1 MTFVRFGTET
11 WSVSTYQVGSNKS
24 TQPLI
29 MLKTNLLIFR
39 VVFLT
44 LLSFYIPTNAFSD
57 SPLEKEDKDYYREF
71 VRLLNYGPADEF
83 YRVAAEYESFLKKNG
98 KTEEYF
104 KIKTN
109 EGFFDLAQ
117 QDILRGMKTA
127 DQLEKD
133 IHEAGATQ
141 FYYLV
146 TGLKADLHK
155 AIRSPK
161 SDSIYR
167 QALIEV
173 ADRDPKFSMLA
184 HMSLAQVNY
193 MTNWD
198 ESFKWADMA
207 LEEAERL
214 NNFEYRSM
222 SLGLKCYLYF
232 MMNKKEDFLNI
243 SQKYIALREQ
253 FDSLSAI
260 GVTTGKQRFS
270 HRYDLVID
278 VALKAFEGEFDEA
291 IQMAK
296 SGQLNVDR
304 QMVIYCIHGMEGQ
317 YEKEQ
322 STKKL
327 KWGFGIMTALYI
339 FVYLMGRR
347 RLMLKLWERQAKLR
361 VALDDADAANRMKS
375 AFIRSMSHEI
385 RTPLNAI
392 NGFSQILCSPD
403 FKLTDDEKDDMR
415 KRITSNAEAI
425 TIIINE
431 LLELAAGESVTLD
444 TDSLIPVRINEM
456 CRNTTAMSEEHNNK
470 GLKME
475 FRSKLDDSFAIKS
488 NEETVSQILE
498 KVIDNAIKFTE
509 KGEIIVETEQKGNMV
524 EISVSDTGIGIP
536 PERQNDIF
544 DNFVKLDEF
553 KEGIGLGLSISR
565 RLAKSLNGNLILDT
579 EYKKGSRF
587 ILQLPVL
594 K

>member
-1 MTFVRFGTET
+1 
-11 WSVSTYQVGSNKS
+11 
-24 TQPLI
+24 
-29 MLKTNLLIFR
+29 MLKTDQLTFKSVALTFLLLI
-39 VVFLT
+39 
-44 LLSFYIPTNAFSD
+44 IPLYAFSD
-57 SPLEKEDKDYYREF
+57 SPLEKENKDYYREF
-71 VRLLNYGPADEF
+71 LRLLNYGPADEF
-83 YRVAAEYESFLKKNG
+83 YKVAEEYEAFLKKNG

-117 QDILRGMKTA
+117 QDILRGLKTA
-127 DQLEKD
+127 DQLDKE
-133 IHEAGATQ
+133 IHEAGATHL
-141 FYYLV
+141 YYLV
-146 TGLKADLHK
+146 TGLKGDLYK

-167 QALIEV
+167 QALVEV
-173 ADRDPKFSMLA
+173 GDRDPKFSMLV

-193 MTNWD
+193 MTNRE
-198 ESFKWADMA
+198 ESSKWADKA

-214 NNFEYRSM
+214 NNYEYRSM

-232 MMNKKEDFLNI
+232 MMGEKEKFLET
-243 SQKYIALREQ
+243 SQKFVTLREQ
-253 FDSLSAI
+253 FDSLQSA
-260 GVTTGKQRFS
+260 GLTMGKQRFS
-270 HRYDLVID
+270 HRYDLLIE
-278 VALKAFEGEFDEA
+278 VATKALQGEFDEA
-291 IQMAK
+291 IQMANE
-296 SGQLNVDR
+296 GQLNVDR
-304 QMVIYCIHGMEGQ
+304 QLVIYRIHGMEGQ

-327 KWGFGIMTALYI
+327 KWGFGLMTALYI

-347 RLMLKLWERQAKLR
+347 RLMLKLWEREDKLR
-361 VALDDADAANRMKS
+361 VALKKADAANRMKS
-375 AFIRSMSHEI
+375 SFIRSMSHEI

-403 FKLTDDEKDDMR
+403 FVLSEEEKYDMR

-456 CRNTTAMSEEHNNK
+456 CMTTTAMSEEHNNK

-475 FRSKLDDSFAIKS
+475 FRSKLDDSFTIKS
-488 NEETVSQILE
+488 NEETISQILE
-498 KVIDNAIKFTE
+498 KVIDNAIKFTD
-509 KGEIIVETEQKGNMV
+509 KGEVIVEAQLKDDHV
-524 EISVSDTGIGIP
+524 EISVTDTGIGIP
-536 PERQNDIF
+536 PEKQNDIF

-565 RLAKSLNGNLILDT
+565 RLAKTLNGNLILDT
-579 EYKKGSRF
+579 EYKTGSRF
-587 ILQLPVL
+587 VLQLPVIQ
-594 K
+594 

>member
-1 MTFVRFGTET
+1 
-11 WSVSTYQVGSNKS
+11 
-24 TQPLI
+24 
-29 MLKTNLLIFR
+29 MLKTDQLTFKSVALTFLLLI
-39 VVFLT
+39 
-44 LLSFYIPTNAFSD
+44 IPLYAFSD
-57 SPLEKEDKDYYREF
+57 SPLEKENKDYYREF
-71 VRLLNYGPADEF
+71 LRLLNYGPADEF
-83 YRVAAEYESFLKKNG
+83 YKVAEEYEAFLKKNG

-117 QDILRGMKTA
+117 QDILRGLKTA
-127 DQLEKD
+127 DQLDKE
-133 IHEAGATQ
+133 IHEAGATHL
-141 FYYLV
+141 YYLV
-146 TGLKADLHK
+146 TGLKGDLYK

-167 QALIEV
+167 QALVEV
-173 ADRDPKFSMLA
+173 GDRDPKFSMLV

-193 MTNWD
+193 MTNRE
-198 ESFKWADMA
+198 ESSKWADKA

-214 NNFEYRSM
+214 NNYEYRSM

-232 MMNKKEDFLNI
+232 MMGEKEKFLET
-243 SQKYIALREQ
+243 SQKFVTLREQ
-253 FDSLSAI
+253 FDSLQSA
-260 GVTTGKQRFS
+260 GLTMGKQRFS
-270 HRYDLVID
+270 HRYDLLIE
-278 VALKAFEGEFDEA
+278 VATKALQGEFDEA
-291 IQMAK
+291 IQMANE
-296 SGQLNVDR
+296 GQLNVDR
-304 QMVIYCIHGMEGQ
+304 QLVIYRIHGMEGQ

-327 KWGFGIMTALYI
+327 KWGFGLMTALYI

-347 RLMLKLWERQAKLR
+347 RLMLKLWEREGKLR
-361 VALDDADAANRMKS
+361 VALKKADAANRMKS
-375 AFIRSMSHEI
+375 SFIRSMSHEI

-403 FKLTDDEKDDMR
+403 FVLSEEEKYDMR

-456 CRNTTAMSEEHNNK
+456 CMTTTAMSEEHNNK

-475 FRSKLDDSFAIKS
+475 FRSKLDDSFTIKS
-488 NEETVSQILE
+488 NEETISQILE
-498 KVIDNAIKFTE
+498 KVIDNAIKFTD
-509 KGEIIVETEQKGNMV
+509 KGEVIVEAQLKDDHV
-524 EISVSDTGIGIP
+524 EISVTDTGIGIP
-536 PERQNDIF
+536 PEKQNDIF

-565 RLAKSLNGNLILDT
+565 RLAKTLNGNLILDT
-579 EYKKGSRF
+579 EYKTGSRF
-587 ILQLPVL
+587 VLQLPVIQ
-594 K
+594 